1 MKYRHFP
8 AAALAAG
15 LLFCTLFSGLT
26 AYADDKKSELTQK
39 QTDTRQEYEAAQSAL
54 EELQNEQTQTESEVA
69 ALTGQAAELAGQI
82 TAVTDAV
89 QNAQTVLDERQAA
102 ADAARA
108 ALDAKQAEYNARLA
122 VCREQLRA
130 MQRLDGGGAVW
141 LLAQAKS
148 LYQLL
153 TFDAI
158 LQQMS
163 ARNST
168 VLAELD
174 AEAAALE
181 QARAAADEAARQAA
195 DAKAA
200 LEQQQAALADTQ
212 TALESALLDA
222 NSTLTAQQAAAQ
234 AQAAVT
240 DAAKKAYEDAT
251 AALDA
256 YVREQSRRYTTADL
270 HLTSLDFRCPLD
282 SYGRITTQF
291 AEPDPWG
298 IPHRGTDFA
307 APGGTPIYAIAD
319 GVVSAARTM
328 NSYGNCVQVSH
339 GTADD
344 GHRYDSLYAH
354 MSSIAVAQG
363 ATVQKGDL
371 LGYVGNTGNVY
382 GAARALLTLL
392 AVVLRPAVRAA
403 DSFKAALTHP
413 RQLAGYAVPLLAAGV
428 LAWFER
434 TALTRPF
441 VLRVEVGGQVVGYVT
456 DEQAFDA
463 ARADVQARLTGVAGW
478 NVQPAYTLV
487 MADADTRPM
496 TERETADAILRAAGG
511 EITEGTA
518 VYLDGALRFVTDEGD
533 HLRQFL
539 YAVRAPWQTDGV
551 QTDFVHALRLVD
563 GIYPAAAI
571 TPYRD
576 LTAALRADD
585 LLQVKAVR
593 YETVT
598 RELSFETQTIEDAGL
613 DFGKTETVQA
623 GQNGSE
629 LVTSEITT
637 VAGEVVSTRV
647 VDVQLVQASVPEVI
661 HRGTRLKSGMI
672 GRLGTGSFLWPVPGY
687 SGISRW
693 ASLPYGHR
701 GVDITAPYG
710 TPIYAADAGTVIAAQ
725 WHNHPTMSWGYYV
738 EIDHGNGYKTL
749 YAHMSSFVVQAGQTV
764 EKGQLIG
771 YVGATG
777 AATGPHCHFEMY
789 YNNAL
794 ISARNVFPDM

>member
-8 AAALAAG
+8 AAVLAAG

-26 AYADDKKSELTQK
+26 AYADDKKGELTQK
-39 QTDTRQEYEAAQSAL
+39 QTETRQEYEAAQSAL

-82 TAVTDAV
+82 TAVTAAV

-108 ALDAKQAEYNARLA
+108 ALDAKQAEYDARLA

-153 TFDAI
+153 TFDAV

-163 ARNST
+163 AQNST

-181 QARAAADEAARQAA
+181 QARAAADEA
-195 DAKAA
+195 
-200 LEQQQAALADTQ
+200 
-212 TALESALLDA
+212 ALLDA

-319 GVVSAARTM
+319 GVVSTARTM

-363 ATVQKGDL
+363 AAVQKGDL

-382 GAARALLTLL
+382 GAGG
-392 AVVLRPAVRAA
+392 
-403 DSFKAALTHP
+403 
-413 RQLAGYAVPLLAAGV
+413 GYHLHL
-428 LAWFER
+428 E
-434 TALTRPF
+434 
-441 VLRVEVGGQVVGYVT
+441 LRV
-456 DEQAFDA
+456 
-463 ARADVQARLTGVAGW
+463 
-478 NVQPAYTLV
+478 
-487 MADADTRPM
+487 
-496 TERETADAILRAAGG
+496 
-511 EITEGTA
+511 
-518 VYLDGALRFVTDEGD
+518 DGSRVDPLGFV
-533 HLRQFL
+533 
-539 YAVRAPWQTDGV
+539 
-551 QTDFVHALRLVD
+551 
-563 GIYPAAAI
+563 
-571 TPYRD
+571 
-576 LTAALRADD
+576 
-585 LLQVKAVR
+585 
-593 YETVT
+593 
-598 RELSFETQTIEDAGL
+598 
-613 DFGKTETVQA
+613 
-623 GQNGSE
+623 
-629 LVTSEITT
+629 
-637 VAGEVVSTRV
+637 
-647 VDVQLVQASVPEVI
+647 
-661 HRGTRLKSGMI
+661 
-672 GRLGTGSFLWPVPGY
+672 
-687 SGISRW
+687 
-693 ASLPYGHR
+693 
-701 GVDITAPYG
+701 
-710 TPIYAADAGTVIAAQ
+710 
-725 WHNHPTMSWGYYV
+725 PT
-738 EIDHGNGYKTL
+738 H
-749 YAHMSSFVVQAGQTV
+749 
-764 EKGQLIG
+764 
-771 YVGATG
+771 
-777 AATGPHCHFEMY
+777 
-789 YNNAL
+789 
-794 ISARNVFPDM
+794 

>member
-39 QTDTRQEYEAAQSAL
+39 QTETRQEYETAQSAL
-54 EELQNEQTQTESEVA
+54 EELQNEQTQTEGKVA

-102 ADAARA
+102 ADEA
-108 ALDAKQAEYNARLA
+108 AL
-122 VCREQLRA
+122 
-130 MQRLDGGGAVW
+130 
-141 LLAQAKS
+141 
-148 LYQLL
+148 
-153 TFDAI
+153 
-158 LQQMS
+158 
-163 ARNST
+163 
-168 VLAELD
+168 
-174 AEAAALE
+174 
-181 QARAAADEAARQAA
+181 QAA

-212 TALESALLDA
+212 TALEAALLDA

-363 ATVQKGDL
+363 AAVQKGDL

-382 GAARALLTLL
+382 GAGG
-392 AVVLRPAVRAA
+392 
-403 DSFKAALTHP
+403 
-413 RQLAGYAVPLLAAGV
+413 GYHLHL
-428 LAWFER
+428 E
-434 TALTRPF
+434 
-441 VLRVEVGGQVVGYVT
+441 LRVDGS
-456 DEQAFDA
+456 
-463 ARADVQARLTGVAGW
+463 RADPLG
-478 NVQPAYTLV
+478 
-487 MADADTRPM
+487 
-496 TERETADAILRAAGG
+496 
-511 EITEGTA
+511 
-518 VYLDGALRFVTDEGD
+518 FV
-533 HLRQFL
+533 
-539 YAVRAPWQTDGV
+539 
-551 QTDFVHALRLVD
+551 
-563 GIYPAAAI
+563 
-571 TPYRD
+571 
-576 LTAALRADD
+576 
-585 LLQVKAVR
+585 
-593 YETVT
+593 
-598 RELSFETQTIEDAGL
+598 
-613 DFGKTETVQA
+613 
-623 GQNGSE
+623 
-629 LVTSEITT
+629 
-637 VAGEVVSTRV
+637 
-647 VDVQLVQASVPEVI
+647 
-661 HRGTRLKSGMI
+661 
-672 GRLGTGSFLWPVPGY
+672 
-687 SGISRW
+687 
-693 ASLPYGHR
+693 
-701 GVDITAPYG
+701 
-710 TPIYAADAGTVIAAQ
+710 
-725 WHNHPTMSWGYYV
+725 PT
-738 EIDHGNGYKTL
+738 H
-749 YAHMSSFVVQAGQTV
+749 
-764 EKGQLIG
+764 
-771 YVGATG
+771 
-777 AATGPHCHFEMY
+777 
-789 YNNAL
+789 
-794 ISARNVFPDM
+794 

>member
-1 MKYRHFP
+1 MHRPF
-8 AAALAAG
+8 
-15 LLFCTLFSGLT
+15 
-26 AYADDKKSELTQK
+26 
-39 QTDTRQEYEAAQSAL
+39 
-54 EELQNEQTQTESEVA
+54 
-69 ALTGQAAELAGQI
+69 
-82 TAVTDAV
+82 
-89 QNAQTVLDERQAA
+89 LDERQAA

-108 ALDAKQAEYNARLA
+108 ALDAKQAEYDTRLA

-153 TFDAI
+153 TFDAV

-212 TALESALLDA
+212 TAL
-222 NSTLTAQQAAAQ
+222 QAAAQ

-363 ATVQKGDL
+363 AAVQKGDL

-382 GAARALLTLL
+382 GAGG
-392 AVVLRPAVRAA
+392 
-403 DSFKAALTHP
+403 
-413 RQLAGYAVPLLAAGV
+413 GYHLHL
-428 LAWFER
+428 E
-434 TALTRPF
+434 
-441 VLRVEVGGQVVGYVT
+441 LRVDGS
-456 DEQAFDA
+456 
-463 ARADVQARLTGVAGW
+463 RADPLG
-478 NVQPAYTLV
+478 
-487 MADADTRPM
+487 
-496 TERETADAILRAAGG
+496 
-511 EITEGTA
+511 
-518 VYLDGALRFVTDEGD
+518 FV
-533 HLRQFL
+533 
-539 YAVRAPWQTDGV
+539 
-551 QTDFVHALRLVD
+551 
-563 GIYPAAAI
+563 
-571 TPYRD
+571 
-576 LTAALRADD
+576 
-585 LLQVKAVR
+585 
-593 YETVT
+593 
-598 RELSFETQTIEDAGL
+598 
-613 DFGKTETVQA
+613 
-623 GQNGSE
+623 
-629 LVTSEITT
+629 
-637 VAGEVVSTRV
+637 
-647 VDVQLVQASVPEVI
+647 
-661 HRGTRLKSGMI
+661 
-672 GRLGTGSFLWPVPGY
+672 
-687 SGISRW
+687 
-693 ASLPYGHR
+693 
-701 GVDITAPYG
+701 
-710 TPIYAADAGTVIAAQ
+710 
-725 WHNHPTMSWGYYV
+725 PT
-738 EIDHGNGYKTL
+738 H
-749 YAHMSSFVVQAGQTV
+749 
-764 EKGQLIG
+764 
-771 YVGATG
+771 
-777 AATGPHCHFEMY
+777 
-789 YNNAL
+789 
-794 ISARNVFPDM
+794 

>member
-26 AYADDKKSELTQK
+26 AYADDKKGELTQK
-39 QTDTRQEYEAAQSAL
+39 QTETRQEYEAAQSAL

-82 TAVTDAV
+82 TAVTAAV

-108 ALDAKQAEYNARLA
+108 ALDAKQAEYDARLA

-130 MQRLDGGGAVW
+130 MQQLDGGGAVW

-153 TFDAI
+153 TFGAV

-181 QARAAADEAARQAA
+181 QARAAADEAALQAA

-200 LEQQQAALADTQ
+200 LEQQQA
-212 TALESALLDA
+212 ALLDA

-363 ATVQKGDL
+363 AAVQKGDL

-382 GAARALLTLL
+382 GAGG
-392 AVVLRPAVRAA
+392 
-403 DSFKAALTHP
+403 
-413 RQLAGYAVPLLAAGV
+413 GYHLHL
-428 LAWFER
+428 E
-434 TALTRPF
+434 
-441 VLRVEVGGQVVGYVT
+441 LRV
-456 DEQAFDA
+456 
-463 ARADVQARLTGVAGW
+463 
-478 NVQPAYTLV
+478 
-487 MADADTRPM
+487 
-496 TERETADAILRAAGG
+496 
-511 EITEGTA
+511 
-518 VYLDGALRFVTDEGD
+518 DGSRVDPLGFV
-533 HLRQFL
+533 
-539 YAVRAPWQTDGV
+539 
-551 QTDFVHALRLVD
+551 
-563 GIYPAAAI
+563 
-571 TPYRD
+571 
-576 LTAALRADD
+576 
-585 LLQVKAVR
+585 
-593 YETVT
+593 
-598 RELSFETQTIEDAGL
+598 
-613 DFGKTETVQA
+613 
-623 GQNGSE
+623 
-629 LVTSEITT
+629 
-637 VAGEVVSTRV
+637 
-647 VDVQLVQASVPEVI
+647 
-661 HRGTRLKSGMI
+661 
-672 GRLGTGSFLWPVPGY
+672 
-687 SGISRW
+687 
-693 ASLPYGHR
+693 
-701 GVDITAPYG
+701 
-710 TPIYAADAGTVIAAQ
+710 
-725 WHNHPTMSWGYYV
+725 PT
-738 EIDHGNGYKTL
+738 H
-749 YAHMSSFVVQAGQTV
+749 
-764 EKGQLIG
+764 
-771 YVGATG
+771 
-777 AATGPHCHFEMY
+777 
-789 YNNAL
+789 
-794 ISARNVFPDM
+794 